1 LLKYKELK
9 DKIKLMRIAILG
21 NYATQFL
28 QKPLFKKLKNIF
40 DEVNCYHAEFNS
52 IDFELIDENS
62 GLFQFAPDFIVWHE
76 STLGLRDSFYQSPV
90 SERSGFSLA
99 YKKRIEHYL
108 LTIERELPNA
118 KVLYPNHDLNYT
130 DNVFG
135 NFGLKVKSSWDS
147 QKLNINYFT
156 TELAQRHH
164 NFYPIE
170 SQPCAQNLIVSDY
183 AMVVNAELHF
193 TPDYLNWLS
202 TSMVQTIQAFS
213 GKFKKCIV
221 LDLDNTLWGGIIGDD
236 GIENIQIGNLG
247 IGKAFTRFQK
257 WLKELQNRGIIL
269 AVCSKNE
276 ESIAKSV
283 FQNHPEM
290 ILKLK
295 DIAVFIAN
303 WNSKADNINHI
314 QKILNIGFDSMVFL
328 DDNPAEREIVRKH
341 IPEICVPELP
351 DDPSDYLP
359 FLISENLFETVSF
372 SENDEERTKQYQEE
386 AKRQAFSSSITNME
400 DYLTSLQ
407 MTAKVTSFQKNNV
420 ERIAQLTQRSNQFNL
435 RTVRYS
441 SQDIRNIMN
450 DKNYLTFSVQ
460 MEDKFGSYGLIS
472 LAILK
477 IQDSKAFIET
487 WIMSCRVLKRTVEYM
502 LMNIVMAR
510 LKEKKITILTGE
522 YIPTEKNKL
531 VENLLL
537 NLSMEKQE
545 ENKYALKTIDYKP
558 INSYIQ

>member
-1 LLKYKELK
+1 
-9 DKIKLMRIAILG
+9 MRIAIIG

-28 QKPLFKKLKNIF
+28 QKPLIKKLKNIF
-40 DEVNCYHAEFNS
+40 GEVNCYHAEFNS
-52 IDFELIDENS
+52 IDFELIDDNS

-76 STLGLRDSFYQSPV
+76 STLGLRDSFYQSPI
-90 SERSGFSLA
+90 SERSAFSLS
-99 YKKRIEHYL
+99 YKKRIERYL
-108 LTIERELPNA
+108 LTIERKLPNA
-118 KVLYPNHDLNYT
+118 IVLFPNHDLNYT

-135 NFGLKVKSSWDS
+135 NFGLKVQSSWDS
-147 QKLNINYFT
+147 QKININYFVS
-156 TELAQRHH
+156 EFAQIHK
-164 NFYPIE
+164 NFHPID
-170 SQPCAQNLIVSDY
+170 SQPCNQNLVVSDY

-193 TPDYLNWLS
+193 TPDYLNWIS
-202 TSMVQTIQAFS
+202 TSMVQTMQAFS

-221 LDLDNTLWGGIIGDD
+221 VDLDNTLWGGIIGDD
-236 GIENIQIGNLG
+236 GIENIHIGTLG

-257 WLKELQNRGIIL
+257 WLKELKNRGIIL

-276 ESIAKSV
+276 ETIAKSV

-290 ILKLK
+290 ILKLE

-351 DDPSDYLP
+351 VDPSDYLP
-359 FLISENLFETVSF
+359 FLISENLFETVNF
-372 SENDEERTKQYQEE
+372 SENDSERTKQYQEE
-386 AKRQAFSSSITNME
+386 AKRQAFSSSITNMD

-407 MTAKVTSFQKNNV
+407 MTAKVTSFQKNDV

-441 SQDIRNIMN
+441 SQEIQKIIN
-450 DKNYLTFSVQ
+450 DKNYLTFSVH

-472 LAILK
+472 LAIIK
-477 IQDSKAFIET
+477 IQDSKAFIES

-502 LMNIVMAR
+502 LMNIVMAK
-510 LKEKKITILTGE
+510 LKERNISILTGE

-531 VENLLL
+531 VENLLA

-545 ENKYALKTIDYKP
+545 ENKYVLKTIDYKP
-558 INSYIQ
+558 MNSYIQ